1 MPLNANGRSHVL
13 VVDDQPDNLLILE
26 DMLGEEHAVHTADS
40 GREALAWVEGG
51 EPVDLVLLD
60 VMMPD
65 LDGFEVCRRLKANAA
80 VRDIPVIFL
89 TTLQSADDE
98 ERGLSLGAEDF
109 IHKPFSP
116 AVVIARVR
124 NHLALSRASRL
135 LRSRNEDLELA
146 VAERTRRMLA
156 QSEELMRRKLELIA
170 AQDATITAFC
180 ALAEAR
186 DYETGNHIR
195 RTQHYVRTLAERVR
209 EHPRFR
215 DELTDEAIQL
225 LFKSAPLH
233 DIGKV
238 AVPDAV
244 LLKPG
249 KLDRDEWEVMKR
261 HTVFGR
267 DAILQAEESL
277 PPDSDSF
284 LKTAREIAYGH
295 HERWDGSGYP
305 EGLVGDTIPLSARIM
320 AVADVYDALISKRVY
335 KSAFGHEE
343 AVALIMRDRGTHFD
357 PDLADAFHDIR
368 ADFRA
373 IAERF
378 SDPPRTDPGL

>member
-26 DMLGEEHAVHTADS
+26 DMLGEEHDVHTAEN

-305 EGLVGDTIPLSARIM
+305 EGLAGDAIPLSARIM

-343 AVALIMRDRGTHFD
+343 AVELIMRDRGTHFD

>member
-135 LRSRNEDLELA
+135 LRSRNEDLEIA

-277 PPDSDSF
+277 PPDADSF

-305 EGLVGDTIPLSARIM
+305 EGLAGDAIPLSARIM

-343 AVALIMRDRGTHFD
+343 AVELIMRDRGTHFD

>member
-305 EGLVGDTIPLSARIM
+305 EGLAGDAIPLSARIM

-343 AVALIMRDRGTHFD
+343 AVELIMRDRGTHFD

>member
-135 LRSRNEDLELA
+135 LRSRNEDLEIA

-305 EGLVGDTIPLSARIM
+305 EGLAGDAIPLSARIM

-343 AVALIMRDRGTHFD
+343 AVELIMRDRGTHFD